1 MASKSSFKVCTK
13 ASSAWDIE
21 AWIISNEN
29 WRESSRQ
36 NTRTLPLRRQKKKIS
51 AILFLAEEML
61 FQLISSPTQRERG
74 NISKYLVCHIL
85 SFSSKLHILS
95 RVATK
100 LVLSWDILHFAPQT
114 WQSWLQLEYQTVK
127 FWWQKSPCLFQAVYL
142 NFSFL
147 SMNMKLQTR
156 YICNLHTISSDS

>member
-1 MASKSSFKVCTK
+1 
-13 ASSAWDIE
+13 
-21 AWIISNEN
+21 
-29 WRESSRQ
+29 
-36 NTRTLPLRRQKKKIS
+36 
-51 AILFLAEEML
+51 ML

-100 LVLSWDILHFAPQT
+100 LVLSWDILHFARQT

-127 FWWQKSPCLFQAVYL
+127 VLWQKKPLSVSSCLFELQFFSWIENSQNLIYQEFHLNIRHSGFDTERADHNWGLKFPIKLYL
-142 NFSFL
+142 W
-147 SMNMKLQTR
+147 LQTEL
-156 YICNLHTISSDS
+156 YI